1 MRIPTA
7 SFALAALLVVPSIMR
22 VPSALAERN
31 RSSDEDTALFQARKT
46 WSKDSYRR
54 RLDLLQSHQRC
65 IDAATSRDAM
75 KQCRQQKKQARRSL
89 KQDHRAYMNKV
100 RNQLGL
106 SEKTGR
112 KHDAK
117 RRKRNRA

>member
-7 SFALAALLVVPSIMR
+7 SFALAALLVVPSILR

-106 SEKTGR
+106 PARTGNKRDAKGR
-112 KHDAK
+112 KLQA
-117 RRKRNRA
+117 

>member
-1 MRIPTA
+1 MRLSTA
-7 SFALAALLVVPSIMR
+7 SLALAALLAVPATAM
-22 VPSALAERN
+22 VPSALAGRDRTPEQ
-31 RSSDEDTALFQARKT
+31 DTVLFQARKT

-65 IDAATSRDAM
+65 IDAAASRDAM
-75 KQCRQQKKQARRSL
+75 KQCRQEKKQARKSL

-106 SEKTGR
+106 PANTGKKR
-112 KHDAK
+112 DAK
-117 RRKRNRA
+117 RRKLQA

>member
-7 SFALAALLVVPSIMR
+7 SFALAALLVFPSIMR

-65 IDAATSRDAM
+65 IDAAMSRDAM

-106 SEKTGR
+106 PEKTGR